1 MLNDRIADCGLK
13 KVSFVAS
20 QPVIPEADSES
31 KIRNPQSA
39 IRNMKGNLIIV
50 SAPSG
55 AGKTTLVGE
64 ALKRDN
70 QVKTSISFTS
80 RLARTGEEQGVHYHF
95 VSRAEFE
102 AMIAD
107 GDFLEW
113 AEVHGNLYG
122 TSRRVVEEARAAG
135 FDVILTIDIQ
145 GAAQARNLFP
155 GAIGVF
161 VMPPSLDALA
171 ERLENRGTDTV
182 DDQQLRLN
190 NALHEIEQ
198 HVNFDYVVINDDL
211 NRAIDELAAI
221 ITAERCRLKRR
232 SEIIARILKTFSN
245 QGRR

>member
-1 MLNDRIADCGLK
+1 
-13 KVSFVAS
+13 
-20 QPVIPEADSES
+20 
-31 KIRNPQSA
+31 
-39 IRNMKGNLIIV
+39 MKGNLIIV

-64 ALKRDN
+64 ALKHDN
-70 QVKTSISFTS
+70 LVRASISFTS
-80 RLARTGEEQGVHYHF
+80 RPARAGEEQGVHYHF

-102 AMIAD
+102 AMIVD

-122 TSRRVVEEARAAG
+122 TSRRVVEGARAAG

-155 GAIGVF
+155 YAIGIF
-161 VMPPSLDALA
+161 IMPPSLDALA
-171 ERLENRGTDTV
+171 ERLENRGTDTAN
-182 DDQQLRLN
+182 DRQLRLK

-198 HVNFDYVVINDDL
+198 YVNFDYVVINDDL
-211 NRAIDELAAI
+211 DRAIDELIAI

-232 SEIIARILKTFSN
+232 SEIIARILKTFSK

>member
-1 MLNDRIADCGLK
+1 ML
-13 KVSFVAS
+13 
-20 QPVIPEADSES
+20 
-31 KIRNPQSA
+31 
-39 IRNMKGNLIIV
+39 GNLIIV

-55 AGKTTLVGE
+55 AGKTTLAGE

-70 QVKTSISFTS
+70 LVRTSVSYTS
-80 RLARTGEEQGVHYHF
+80 RPPRACEEEGVHYHF

-102 AMIAD
+102 AMIAN

-122 TSRRVVEEARAAG
+122 TSRRFVEDARAAG

-145 GAAQARNLFP
+145 GAAQARKLFP
-155 GAIGVF
+155 DAIGVF
-161 VMPPSLDALA
+161 IMPPSLDALV
-171 ERLENRGTDTV
+171 ERLGNRGTDTA
-182 DDQQLRLN
+182 DDQQLRLK

-198 HVNFDYVVINDDL
+198 YVNFDYVVINDDL
-211 NRAIDELAAI
+211 NRAIDELVAI

-232 SEIIARILKTFSN
+232 SEISDRILRTFSK